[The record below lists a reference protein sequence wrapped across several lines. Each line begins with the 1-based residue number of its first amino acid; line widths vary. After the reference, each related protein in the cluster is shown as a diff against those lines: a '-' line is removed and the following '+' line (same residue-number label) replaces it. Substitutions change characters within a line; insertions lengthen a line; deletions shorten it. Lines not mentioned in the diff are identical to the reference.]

1 MKITA
6 KERERRSKLRQE
18 THAKLEVW
26 HQRLKDMEIAK
37 ALGETEVLERISFIE
52 QEIAKANEEMRV
64 LDRGLK
70 WQRAWANGRAFP
82 RA

>member
-18 THAKLEVW
+18 THEKLEVW
-26 HQRLKDMEIAK
+26 YQRLKDMEIAK

-64 LDRGLK
+64 LDKGLRR
-70 WQRAWANGRAFP
+70 QRVWANGRAFP

>member
-26 HQRLKDMEIAK
+26 HQRLKDIEIAK
-37 ALGETEVLERISFIE
+37 ALGETGVPERISFIE
-52 QEIAKANEEMRV
+52 QEIAKANEEMRI
-64 LDRGLK
+64 LDKGLRR
-70 WQRAWANGRAFP
+70 QRVWANGRAFT